1 MKKRFLNL
9 NRFYILKAD
18 GQALLFVIVAMTVAL
33 AVGVNVSLRT
43 LSSVSRTAQSDT
55 SERVLAAAEG
65 GAESFIKLSVGQL
78 EAISDAFDTDTVAD
92 YLCDDAGDDVSYDPI
107 RKECLINYTGLGL
120 DNVDAKAYV
129 RVDEYPV
136 VTGVNRGYEFRL
148 EQDTL
153 TEVAVVSSTV
163 QFCFSLEGAAGD
175 IIYMFYGSNQLK
187 GRGGFTTGFVQTQP
201 NQIDYSVSGFTF
213 VNSANSPSARG
224 YTYCRNIN
232 VPAAAKALRLRAVG
246 GDIKVGVF
254 NPSLPVQGYQVTSTG
269 ELVQDG
275 VVQISRQVR
284 VFKSY
289 SYLPGIFDFGIFS
302 NQAGWDYL

>member
-107 RKECLINYTGLGL
+107 RKECFLQFSSWHILHNIHLEGRGHLKGLSCL
-120 DNVDAKAYV
+120 DV
-129 RVDEYPV
+129 R
-136 VTGVNRGYEFRL
+136 FRL
-148 EQDTL
+148 
-153 TEVAVVSSTV
+153 
-163 QFCFSLEGAAGD
+163 FLE
-175 IIYMFYGSNQLK
+175 
-187 GRGGFTTGFVQTQP
+187 
-201 NQIDYSVSGFTF
+201 
-213 VNSANSPSARG
+213 
-224 YTYCRNIN
+224 
-232 VPAAAKALRLRAVG
+232 
-246 GDIKVGVF
+246 KV
-254 NPSLPVQGYQVTSTG
+254 
-269 ELVQDG
+269 
-275 VVQISRQVR
+275 
-284 VFKSY
+284 
-289 SYLPGIFDFGIFS
+289 
-302 NQAGWDYL
+302 